1 MNSLQKIST
10 FGPLLGIVSLLTIS
24 CSSTPEKGVGRQPA
38 NASMEWA
45 LSSINLHTEVLT
57 GHCDLTPSR
66 LLQHSRSS
74 PQTVFFEGL
83 LRGRTGRNDGCQLTS
98 NRFGPDGTG
107 VIISGNYSPQ
117 VPERM
122 TVTVK
127 IGDLLIVDN
136 HDDDRSLSER
146 KFEDIESNE
155 HGTIKFRADATAEL
169 VALCS
174 PVTAKGLWGFGSRQ
188 VTCSFTGGAGSVK
201 LKEQ

>member
-1 MNSLQKIST
+1 MKSPTPTLA
-10 FGPLLGIVSLLTIS
+10 LACLALLTAN
-24 CSSTPEKGVGRQPA
+24 CSSTPNKNGDRQPA
-38 NASMEWA
+38 NASMNWA
-45 LSSINLHTEVLT
+45 LSSINLHTDVLT

-83 LRGRTGRNDGCQLTS
+83 LRGRTGRNEGCQLTS

-127 IGDLLIVDN
+127 SGDLLNVDS

-146 KFEDIESNE
+146 QFEDIEASE
-155 HGTIKFRADATAEL
+155 YGTVKFRADATAEL
-169 VALCS
+169 VALCT

-188 VTCSFTGGAGSVK
+188 VTCSFTGGAGSVT

>member
-1 MNSLQKIST
+1 MKPRNPTISLAC
-10 FGPLLGIVSLLTIS
+10 LVLLTAS
-24 CSSTPEKGVGRQPA
+24 CASTPDKDARRQPA
-38 NASMEWA
+38 SASMEWD
-45 LSSINLHTEVLT
+45 LSSINLQTDVLT

-66 LLQHSRSS
+66 LLRHSHAK

-83 LRGRTGRNDGCQLTS
+83 LHGRTGRNEGCQLTS

-122 TVTVK
+122 AVIVK
-127 IGDLLIVDN
+127 IGDLINVEN
-136 HDDDRSLSER
+136 QDDDRSLAER
-146 KFEDIESNE
+146 QFEDIETTE
-155 HGTIKFRADATAEL
+155 HGTVKFRADATAEL
-169 VALCS
+169 VALCT

-188 VTCSFTGGAGSVK
+188 VTCSFTGGAGSIT

>member
-1 MNSLQKIST
+1 MKPLISVLPAFT
-10 FGPLLGIVSLLTIS
+10 LSCLALLTIN
-24 CSSTPEKGVGRQPA
+24 CSSTPEKGASRQPA

-66 LLQHSRSS
+66 LLQHSPSK

-83 LRGRTGRNDGCQLTS
+83 QRGRTGQNEGCQLTS

-107 VIISGNYSPQ
+107 VVISGTYSPQ

-127 IGDLLIVDN
+127 IGDLLNVEN
-136 HDDDRSLSER
+136 HDDDRSLAER
-146 KFEDIESNE
+146 QFEDLESNE
-155 HGTIKFRADATAEL
+155 HGAIKFRADATAEL

-174 PVTAKGLWGFGSRQ
+174 PVTAKGLWGFGSRE
-188 VTCSFTGGAGSVK
+188 VTCSFTGGAGSVT